1 LDHPV
6 LKTKLIPVRIL
17 LVLSWVLV
25 LAAPDAWAVLGENSI
40 RLKDLV
46 RIQGVERR
54 DLIGY
59 GVVVGLK
66 GTGDKDI
73 ELAKRTVANMMKNF
87 NVFIDPADIT
97 SKNSA
102 VVMLTATVDPFHRK
116 GDRVD
121 IQAASMGDAS
131 SLQGGILLMTPL
143 LDAEGTLYAMAQGAL
158 VVGGYSV
165 GVAGPGGETETKNFP
180 TVGRLPSGA
189 TLRYDHDVEF
199 IKNGQLDLVLSHA
212 DFTTAQRI
220 ADVINLTY
228 PASSVAKDAG
238 SVSVAIPSDLLDVGL
253 ASKFVSTIETLKVT
267 PDVCARV
274 VVNERTG
281 TVVLGG
287 DVSISTAIIAHGNL
301 TVRVGSSMN
310 VSQPEPLSRQGNTA
324 VTEDIAV
331 QINDAP
337 AHIMVVPQ
345 TTSVQELAEV
355 LNQLGASP
363 RDLISILEALHA
375 LGALQMEIITL

>member
-1 LDHPV
+1 M
-6 LKTKLIPVRIL
+6 KTKFTMTRRI
-17 LVLSWVLV
+17 VFLSWICTQ
-25 LAAPDAWAVLGENSI
+25 AALSFGAIVGENSI

-54 DLIGY
+54 DLVGY

-66 GTGDKDI
+66 GTGDKDT
-73 ELAKRTVANMMKNF
+73 ELAKRTVSNMMKNF
-87 NVFIDPADIT
+87 NVFIDPSDIT

-102 VVMLTATVDPFHRK
+102 VVMLTATVAPFHRK

-121 IQAASMGDAS
+121 LQVAAMGDAS
-131 SLQGGILLMTPL
+131 SLQGGILLMTPM
-143 LDAEGTLYAMAQGAL
+143 LDAGGTLYAMAQGAL
-158 VVGGYSV
+158 VVGGYSI

-180 TVGRLPSGA
+180 TVGRLPAGG
-189 TLRYDHDVEF
+189 TLRYDYDGTF
-199 IKNGQLDLVLSHA
+199 IEKGQLDLVLSHA

-220 ADVINLTY
+220 ADEINRTY

-238 SVSVAIPSDLLDVGL
+238 SVSVSIPADMLDVGL
-253 ASKFVSTIETLKVT
+253 AIKFISTIETLRVT
-267 PDVCARV
+267 PDVCARI

-301 TVRVGSSMN
+301 TVRIGSTLN
-310 VSQPEPLSRQGNTA
+310 VSQPEPFARQGDTA
-324 VTEDIAV
+324 VTEDVAV
-331 QINDAP
+331 QVTDEP
-337 AHIMVVPQ
+337 ARIMVVPH

-363 RDLISILEALHA
+363 RDLISILDALHT